1 MATRW
6 DKLLRLTS
14 TYDLALV
21 CTDADGAADGEP
33 IGAHRNIL
41 ALASPVF
48 HALLYGEMAEPMVD
62 GVVTLPL
69 PGKTR
74 RAMRAFV
81 DACYL
86 GDASQLG
93 LPHDPEL
100 NLLSYASEYQFTEL
114 KSRIEAELVKN
125 LHAEAAVDMLLYA
138 RLYSCT
144 KLEAAAAKLIVN
156 CFDRVSQA
164 EAFARLPA
172 KALLA
177 AYRDNE
183 LNVTTEA
190 DAFRALVIWHDGQA
204 TPVDAEDLRALL
216 SSLRW
221 ATMDHAFVEA
231 EVAKHAIFDC
241 CDDGA
246 AMRAAAVALASS
258 SAVGGDEGRGGAP
271 SSSGTPSCTG
281 APSSGSKRLRL
292 EESTPLR
299 APPAPSS
306 LLLRTP
312 APSGLAGEF
321 ATPSLMR
328 SSVKLS
334 LVSRGGQTFRFDESE
349 TDGYFAW
356 LGSAAGSREWR
367 NPVETGQVSVRG
379 VDFRDGGEGIHL
391 ERCSLLMDRF
401 HDPAVS
407 FDGHDKNIFLLRRP
421 DELTISVP
429 HDLMLTG
436 YACTMRPISTLRCAW
451 VLEFSLDGLEWCS
464 EGCNN
469 HAPTQEMV
477 SALDGV
483 SYISQSKFSKGLGYF
498 EVRPS
503 RAYRH
508 FRVRTLG
515 VILQIA
521 RLELYGSI
529 MSPEV
534 VTDEATRKRARI

>member
-379 VDFRDGGEGIHL
+379 VEFRRYGNLIDVMDW
-391 ERCSLLMDRF
+391 SLMLDRF
-401 HDPAVS
+401 HDPTRSYHADDILFS
-407 FDGHDKNIFLLRRP
+407 TLA
-421 DELTISVP
+421 ELTISVP
-429 HDLMLTG
+429 HDLLLTG
-436 YACTMRPISTLRCAW
+436 YACTTMPGAVMRDAW
-451 VLEFSLDGLEWCS
+451 ALEFSLDGLEWCS

-483 SYISQSKFSKGLGYF
+483 SYVSQDCFSKGLGYF